1 MNVSEHQVTENVAQN
16 AGGYADESQ
25 QREVNSE
32 EPQQQ
37 QNLELILDPSGQWCW
52 DYYAQQWVP
61 YYANQQQQQALGSH
75 QQNSENS
82 DKQIEST
89 TETVNGERNENS
101 QADSEVQ
108 KDHESIQ
115 NQVNFFHSY
124 RYVVN

>member
-61 YYANQQQQQALGSH
+61 YYANQQQQQPLASH

-124 RYVVN
+124 ML

>member
-124 RYVVN
+124 ML

>member
-61 YYANQQQQQALGSH
+61 YYANQQQQALGSH

-124 RYVVN
+124 ML